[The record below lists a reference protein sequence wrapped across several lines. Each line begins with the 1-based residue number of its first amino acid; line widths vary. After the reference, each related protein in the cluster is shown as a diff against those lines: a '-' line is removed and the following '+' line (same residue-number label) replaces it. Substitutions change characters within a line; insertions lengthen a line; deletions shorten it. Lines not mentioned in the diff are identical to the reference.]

1 MIGYLKVTIYNLI
14 LKWKWS
20 QHNSSYKTEIKLNL
34 LNIWWRKDRMIPIN
48 IHPKIN
54 KIIKAIHNHCL
65 KNNHNS
71 INNNQYIK
79 YQNLIIINSPLNH
92 LKLKLLNSNKLSSNK
107 LKATILPTN
116 YYNQINNNFLNLGFN
131 KFKILY
137 YNIIYCHQNYV

>member
-20 QHNSSYKTEIKLNL
+20 QHNSNYKTEIKLNL

-79 YQNLIIINSPLNH
+79 YQNLIIIHLIHNINNSPLNH

-107 LKATILPTN
+107 LKVAILPTN
-116 YYNQINNNFLNLGFN
+116 YYNQINNNLLNLGFN

-137 YNIIYCHQNYV
+137 